1 MVSTA
6 LGNRLKVTQPE
17 VTVNAPGYSTGAITI
32 PSMQLGAQIYRDAS
46 CFSSESTCMYFPLKP
61 DNIKFPYLVNTRDA
75 DPSQLGSIVYV
86 SNERIM
92 EPQFFPDEEK
102 PELETVVRGGDLV
115 AVDEAWR
122 FWGTDNGKLSHEHMQ
137 FFRMHRHY
145 VHLDTA
151 VACDVVLMTQDITG
165 LHRSVK
171 NVIEF
176 AFRMQKHKSLGFT
189 SRYRVEIYDGW
200 KLNSKTRI
208 DDRQKKYKPEIFPL
222 YQSYTGGK
230 GTESAIDKRQN
241 ILANKVLWGYAIGT
255 LLCMTVGG
263 WSAWGFF
270 HRDAASV
277 KKPSQPAQAAT
288 LGAQNTAAGAQP
300 ARPAPARGE
309 FSEKWRYA
317 GEFAAGGERW
327 VIVADP
333 AGRVRVESPSAFHG
347 AGLAVIGEID
357 GERVTRWTGAAAA
370 RPPSG
375 SAPPP
380 GVSVTPPQVSK

>member
-1 MVSTA
+1 MSINAYVGLQGSGKSYEFVSGPMLDA
-6 LGNRLKVTQPE
+6 VMAGRRVVTNVAGINE
-17 VTVNAPGYSTGAITI
+17 DRVH
-32 PSMQLGAQIYRDAS
+32 
-46 CFSSESTCMYFPLKP
+46 E
-61 DNIKFPYLVNTRDA
+61 YLVNTRDA
-75 DPSQLGSIVYV
+75 DPSQLGHIVYV
-86 SNERIM
+86 SNDRIM

-102 PELETVVRGGDLV
+102 QDLDTVVRGGDLV

-122 FWGTDNGKLSHEHMQ
+122 FWGTDSGKLSHEHMQ

-145 VHLDTA
+145 VHPDTG

-171 NVIEF
+171 NVVEF

-241 ILANKVLWGYAIGT
+241 ILGNKLLWGYAFGT
-255 LLCMTVGG
+255 VLFIAVGG

-270 HRDAASV
+270 HRDGASL
-277 KKPSQPAQAAT
+277 KKPAVPGQTASGSAQV
-288 LGAQNTAAGAQP
+288 QSTAAAAQP
-300 ARPAPARGE
+300 ARALSVHGD

-347 AGLAVIGEID
+347 TGLAAIGEID
-357 GERVTRWTGAAAA
+357 GERVARWTGSTGK
-370 RPPSG
+370 PSSG
-375 SAPPP
+375 TTASP
-380 GVSVTPPQVSK
+380 GVTVSPPQVSK

>member
-1 MVSTA
+1 MSINAYVGLQGSGKSYEFVSGPMLDA
-6 LGNRLKVTQPE
+6 VMAGRRVVTNVAGINE
-17 VTVNAPGYSTGAITI
+17 DRVH
-32 PSMQLGAQIYRDAS
+32 
-46 CFSSESTCMYFPLKP
+46 E
-61 DNIKFPYLVNTRDA
+61 YLVNKRDA
-75 DPSQLGSIVYV
+75 DPTRLGSIVYV
-86 SNERIM
+86 PNERIS

-145 VHLDTA
+145 VHPDTA

-176 AFRMQKHKSLGFT
+176 AFRMQKHKSLGLST
-189 SRYRVEIYDGW
+189 RYRVEIYDGW
-200 KLNSKTRI
+200 KLNAKTRI
-208 DDRQKKYKPEIFPL
+208 DDRQKKYNPEIFPL

-241 ILANKVLWGYAIGT
+241 ILANKVLWGYAAGT
-255 LLCMTVGG
+255 LLFITVGG
-263 WSAWGFF
+263 WSAWSFF
-270 HRDAASV
+270 HRDAAAV
-277 KKPSQPAQAAT
+277 KKPNAAVQAASPA
-288 LGAQNTAAGAQP
+288 GQSIQAVAQPVRAGA
-300 ARPAPARGE
+300 AHTE

-317 GEFAAGGERW
+317 GEFVAGGERW
-327 VIVADP
+327 IVVSDAV
-333 AGRVRVESPSAFHG
+333 GQVRVESPAAFHG

-357 GERVTRWTGAAAA
+357 GERVARWTGASTKASPGS
-370 RPPSG
+370 PPSG
-375 SAPPP
+375 IA
-380 GVSVTPPQVSK
+380 VSPPQVSK